1 MKIEKLSLN
10 KIKVTVSPRDL
21 MGWDISFES
30 LSPDSPRLRE
40 FIMSLIRQAEY
51 ETGFDAFGANI
62 MIEAMPQ
69 NNDFVFFITK
79 VDSESVSRSAK
90 QLLRAK
96 LLNKEYRVVKKAVST
111 QKSMPEIYR
120 FDSFEDFIAFL
131 HAVRG
136 AQDFADGE
144 LYAAEGAYYL
154 KLPALT
160 VAQKRMAAV
169 AGEFAVKTDTKF
181 LEAYLLEHGKL
192 VAKNDGFAEIL
203 KHFGQ
208 PDLN

>member
-21 MGWDISFES
+21 MSWDISFES

-69 NNDFVFFITK
+69 NNDFVFLITK
-79 VDSESVSRSAK
+79 VDNENAARTKQILRS
-90 QLLRAK
+90 K
-96 LLNKEYRVVKKAVST
+96 LLNKEYRVVKKTVST
-111 QKSMPEIYR
+111 HKSVPDIFR
-120 FDSFEDFIAFL
+120 FGSFEDFIAFL
-131 HAVRG
+131 KAACN
-136 AQDFADGE
+136 AQPLIEGE
-144 LYAAEGAYYL
+144 LYVSEGVYYL

-160 VAQKRMAAV
+160 SAHKRMTTLAK
-169 AGEFAVKTDTKF
+169 EFASKNDTRF
-181 LEAYLLEHGKL
+181 LESYLLEHGKL
-192 VAKNDGFAEIL
+192 IAKNEELARLLQYF
-203 KHFGQ
+203 Q
-208 PDLN
+208 

>member
-51 ETGFDAFGANI
+51 ETGFDTFGANI

-69 NNDFVFFITK
+69 NNDFVFLITK
-79 VDSESVSRSAK
+79 VDSESAVRTK
-90 QLLRAK
+90 QLLRSK

-111 QKSMPEIYR
+111 QKSTPDVFR
-120 FDSFEDFIAFL
+120 FDCFEDFITFL
-131 HAVRG
+131 KAACC
-136 AQDFADGE
+136 AQTLSEGE
-144 LYAAEGAYYL
+144 LYVSEGVYYL
-154 KLPALT
+154 KLPVLT
-160 VAQKRMAAV
+160 AAQKRV
-169 AGEFAVKTDTKF
+169 ATLAREFAAKNDTRF

-192 VAKNDGFAEIL
+192 VAKNEGLSELLQYF
-203 KHFGQ
+203 
-208 PDLN
+208 N

>member
-40 FIMSLIRQAEY
+40 FIMSLIRQAEF

-96 LLNKEYRVVKKAVST
+96 LLNKEYRVVKKAVSS
-111 QKSMPEIYR
+111 QKSVPGIFR
-120 FDSFEDFIAFL
+120 FGSFEDFIAYL
-131 HAVRG
+131 NAVRG
-136 AQDFADGE
+136 GQDFSDGE
-144 LYAAEGAYYL
+144 LYASDGAYYL
-154 KLPALT
+154 KLPMLT
-160 VAQKRMAAV
+160 QAQKRMAAV
-169 AGEFAVKTDTKF
+169 AGEFAVKNDTKF

-208 PDLN
+208 SE